1 MTDSDERVWVFGY
14 GSLIWRADFPY
25 VERKPVVL
33 THWARRFWQGSHD
46 HRGLPHAPGRVVTL
60 VPEPNARCIGVAYHV
75 DHAVFEYLDHRE
87 KNGYSRQHVVLEDND
102 GSSFDA
108 VVYIAPLG
116 NHAFLGPASLDE
128 MAEQIAFSS
137 GPSGTNRDY
146 LFELA
151 TALRVLG
158 ADDPHVFEL
167 ESAVRRRIAVGR
179 PLLREGD

>member
-1 MTDSDERVWVFGY
+1 MSRITSITPCSNTWT
-14 GSLIWRADFPY
+14 IA
-25 VERKPVVL
+25 K
-33 THWARRFWQGSHD
+33 
-46 HRGLPHAPGRVVTL
+46 
-60 VPEPNARCIGVAYHV
+60 
-75 DHAVFEYLDHRE
+75 
-87 KNGYSRQHVVLEDND
+87 KNGYSRQHVVLEAND

-167 ESAVRRRIAVGR
+167 ESAVRRRLVNGVG
-179 PLLREGD
+179 

>member
-1 MTDSDERVWVFGY
+1 MTDSDERIWVFGY

-102 GSSFDA
+102 GSSLDA

-158 ADDPHVFEL
+158 AVDPHVFEL